1 MVQTY
6 LADLCLRSVS
16 PVLKKLLCPV
26 YEGLYVHTVIPLDP
40 PTMQTVATEAALQP
54 L

>member
-1 MVQTY
+1 MQTY
-6 LADLCLRSVS
+6 LADLCLRCVFH
-16 PVLKKLLCPV
+16 VLKKLLCPV

-40 PTMQTVATEAALQP
+40 PATQTVATEAALQP